1 MVMGKN
7 GGPLDDEPVIRY
19 VRDRILGDGVWK
31 DDRSVCMR
39 LSVSSRGMP
48 IFYRWQCDRVCIL
61 HILNRMPR

>member
-1 MVMGKN
+1 MGKN
-7 GGPLDDEPVIRY
+7 GDPLDDEPVIRC

-48 IFYRWQCDRVCIL
+48 NFYRW
-61 HILNRMPR
+61 